1 MARIVRQH
9 WITEA
14 VPGVARRDRRSC
26 DYEAYVPDSLAGRIL
41 FFEGTTAADI
51 ADAERAI
58 AVFDAQASTLVDTEA
73 LARILLRA
81 ESVASSRIEGLEVGA
96 RRLLRVEA
104 ALDLGEEPS
113 DVTAAEVLGNIEAMA
128 SAVQQIGPRDRVTI
142 ETLLAF
148 HRRLL
153 QGTRL
158 EAYGGR
164 IRSEQNW
171 IGGSDYNPCS
181 ATFIPPPPEYV
192 RDLLDDLCSFCNDDS
207 IPPVAQAAIAHS
219 QFETIHPFADGN
231 GRTGRALIHFVL
243 RRRGLTTRV
252 LLPVSLVLATWA
264 KDYVDGL
271 QATRYRGPASST
283 AARDGINLWVAR
295 FAAACLRAVA
305 DAASFEKRAQELQ
318 DEWRATLNPVRANSA
333 TDLLLGV
340 LPGAPIVTVNSA
352 AALIGRTFSATND
365 AIGRLAKGGILRPVN
380 VGRRNR
386 AFEAPD
392 VMEAFTALE
401 RQLASPS
408 GNTRTSEPSRPVPY
422 RPAIDLSRV
431 NDGDYRA

>member
-26 DYEAYVPDSLAGRIL
+26 DYEAYVPDSLTGRTL

-58 AVFDAQASTLVDTEA
+58 AVFDAQASTLMDTEA

-96 RRLLRVEA
+96 RRLLRAEA

-113 DVTAAEVLGNIEAMA
+113 DVTAAEVLGNIDAMT
-128 SAVQQIGPRDRVTI
+128 SAVQQIGPGDRVTI

-153 QGTRL
+153 QDTRL

-181 ATFIPPPPEYV
+181 ATFVPPPPEYV

-283 AARDGINLWVAR
+283 TARDGINLWVAR

-305 DAASFEKRAQELQ
+305 DAASFEKRAQALQ
-318 DEWRATLNPVRANSA
+318 DEWRATLSPVRANSA
-333 TDLLLGV
+333 TELLLGA

-365 AIGRLAKGGILRPVN
+365 AIGRLAEAGILRPVN
-380 VGRRNR
+380 VGHRNR

-392 VMEAFTALE
+392 VIEVFTALE

-422 RPAIDLSRV
+422 RPATQ
-431 NDGDYRA
+431 A

>member
-1 MARIVRQH
+1 VAKVLRRH
-9 WITEA
+9 WVTDA

-26 DYEAYVPDSLAGRIL
+26 DYEAYVPDLLAGRKL
-41 FFEGTTAADI
+41 LFEGSTTADI

-58 AVFDAQASTLVDTEA
+58 AILDTRASTLVDTEA

-113 DVTAAEVLGNIEAMA
+113 DVTAAEVLGNIEAMT
-128 SAVQQIGPRDRVTI
+128 SAIKRVRPGDPVTLD
-142 ETLLAF
+142 TLLDF
-148 HRRLL
+148 HTRLL
-153 QGTRL
+153 MGTRL
-158 EAYGGR
+158 ASYGGR

-192 RDLLDDLCSFCNDDS
+192 RDLLDDLCDFCNDDS
-207 IPPVAQAAIAHS
+207 LPAIAQAALAHS

-252 LLPVSLVLATWA
+252 MPPVSLVLATWA
-264 KDYVDGL
+264 RDYVDGL
-271 QATRYRGPASST
+271 QATRYRGPASSA

-295 FAAACLRAVA
+295 FAVACIRAVA
-305 DAASFEKRAQELQ
+305 DAVSFEDRARTLQ
-318 DEWRATLNPVRANSA
+318 HDWRASLGPIRANSA
-333 TDLLLGV
+333 TDLLLRV

-352 AALIGRTFSATND
+352 AALIDRTFSATND
-365 AIGRLAKGGILRPVN
+365 AIGRLVEARILHSVS

-392 VMEAFTALE
+392 VIEAFTTLE
-401 RQLASPS
+401 RQLSPE
-408 GNTRTSEPSRPVPY
+408 GDTRTSEPSRPVPY
-422 RPAIDLSRV
+422 RPATSS
-431 NDGDYRA
+431 

>member
-1 MARIVRQH
+1 MARILSQH

-26 DYEAYVPDSLAGRIL
+26 DYSAYVPDFLTGRTLL
-41 FFEGTTAADI
+41 FDGTTAADI
-51 ADAERAI
+51 ADAEREI

-81 ESVASSRIEGLEVGA
+81 ESVASSRIEGLEVGV
-96 RRLLRVEA
+96 RRLLRAEA

-113 DVTAAEVLGNIEAMA
+113 DVTAAEILGNIDAMT
-128 SAVQQIGPRDRVTI
+128 SAVQQIGHGSRVTI
-142 ETLLAF
+142 ESLLAF

-181 ATFIPPPPEYV
+181 ASFIPPPPGYV
-192 RDLLDDLCSFCNDDS
+192 RELLDDLCSFCNDDS
-207 IPPVAQAAIAHS
+207 IPPVAQAAIAHA

-252 LLPVSLVLATWA
+252 LLPVSIVLATWA
-264 KDYVDGL
+264 MDYVDGL
-271 QATRYRGPASST
+271 QATRYRGPAASA
-283 AARDGINLWVAR
+283 AAREGINLWVAR
-295 FAAACLRAVA
+295 FAAACLRAVG
-305 DAASFEKRAQELQ
+305 DAASFEERSQALQ
-318 DEWRATLNPVRANSA
+318 DEWRATLSPVRANSA

-340 LPGAPIVTVNSA
+340 LPGAPVVTVNSA
-352 AALIGRTFSATND
+352 GALIGRSFSATND
-365 AIGRLAKGGILRPVN
+365 AIGRLAEAEILRPIN

-392 VMEAFTALE
+392 VIEAFTALE

-422 RPAIDLSRV
+422 RPATQ
-431 NDGDYRA
+431 A